1 MRRIDLRRLGVSAA
15 AVFATAVSL
24 IAVASASAGTVPAD
38 LRVVTDTGQTLADV
52 RQYTDTTQIPTSPQA
67 KCFFGGVGGSGKPVT
82 VAGPTALGL
91 TADAAQTQAGLRPLL
106 IDDEYM
112 SSFGSLGVCGFG
124 GISSTASN
132 FWELRVDHKAVS
144 VGGDQVAV
152 GRGDDILWSLVP
164 NNCDTTPPYAC
175 HASSPELSV
184 DAPARAKPGKPFAVQ
199 VFQYSDKGF
208 TKPAVGATVT
218 GASAPSDA
226 AGNALVTLP
235 GSGTLQATRAG
246 AIPSR
251 VLPICVNSNLGRCP
265 KKAGRPIFGSA
276 LADDITGTPGPDS
289 VKSGAGNDAINARGG
304 GTDWVQCGAGFDK
317 VKADRSDRV
326 DKVSCER
333 IIRRGGGKAH
343 KK

>member
-1 MRRIDLRRLGVSAA
+1 
-15 AVFATAVSL
+15 
-24 IAVASASAGTVPAD
+24 
-38 LRVVTDTGQTLADV
+38 
-52 RQYTDTTQIPTSPQA
+52 
-67 KCFFGGVGGSGKPVT
+67 VT

-91 TADAAQTQAGLRPLL
+91 TADASQTQAGLRPLL
-106 IDDEYM
+106 IDDEF
-112 SSFGSLGVCGFG
+112 SFGLGVCGFG
-124 GISSTASN
+124 GVSAKDDFSN

-164 NNCDTTPPYAC
+164 NNCDSTPPYAC
-175 HASSPELSV
+175 HASLPELSI
-184 DAPARAKPGKPFAVQ
+184 DAPARAKPGKPFVVQ

-208 TKPAVGATVT
+208 TKPAAGAIVT
-218 GASAPSDA
+218 GAPAPSDA
-226 AGNALVTLP
+226 SGNALVTLAT
-235 GSGTLQATRAG
+235 GGTVQATRAG

-251 VLPICVNSNLGRCP
+251 AFPVCVNSNLSRCP

-289 VKSGAGNDAINARGG
+289 IKSAAGNDAINVRGG
-304 GTDWVQCGAGFDK
+304 GKDQVQCGAGIDK
-317 VKADRSDRV
+317 VKADRSDKV
-326 DKVSCER
+326 DRVSCER

>member
-1 MRRIDLRRLGVSAA
+1 MSRNDLHRLGVCAA
-15 AVFATAVSL
+15 AVIATAVSL
-24 IAVASASAGTVPAD
+24 GAAASASAGTVPAD
-38 LRVVTDTGQTLADV
+38 LRVLTDTGQTLADV

-67 KCFFGGVGGSGKPVT
+67 KCFFGGAGGSGKPVT

-91 TADAAQTQAGLRPLL
+91 TADASQTQAGLRPLL
-106 IDDEYM
+106 ITDEF
-112 SSFGSLGVCGFG
+112 SFGLGVCGFG
-124 GISSTASN
+124 GVSSTADN

-184 DAPARAKPGKPFAVQ
+184 NAPARGKPGQPFAVQ

-208 TKPAVGATVT
+208 TKPAAGAIVT

-226 AGNALVTLP
+226 AGTALVTLAA
-235 GSGTLQATRAG
+235 SGAVQATRAG

-251 VLPICVNSNLGRCP
+251 ALPVCVKSNLGHCP

-289 VKSGAGNDAINARGG
+289 VKSADGNDVISVRGG
-304 GTDWVQCGAGFDK
+304 GKDQVQCGSGSDK
-317 VKADRSDRV
+317 VKADRSDKV
-326 DKVSCER
+326 DRVSCER
-333 IIRRGGGKAH
+333 VIRRGGGKAP